1 MLHFYEQ
8 QTSEKNHELIR
19 ETKKLNRIIKEQGT
33 DQAFADI
40 ANHFYDK
47 EDVMLVMDRL
57 HLPKTINRKKET
69 ASLIKKNQANRA
81 LREIEISILQ
91 DYIKEQKLSDA
102 LTRLANGFHD
112 EKNVMFIM
120 DRLRLS
126 KSIDRKKENVSLI
139 KKNQTL
145 QEQAIKKLNEKIKN
159 IIFSIDTKENVLLTS
174 KVEEERILNKF
185 RSIAPRGFSDAKSL
199 SFIIDK
205 LDFPTWITR
214 EKIKEFLIR
223 NNQNFLTKHKL
234 TPMIHS
240 LCDKQA
246 LDKVFQQVSLP
257 ENLEKEIREWAIK
270 KSWENHYSV
279 IEPHLKKLKEES
291 SKQPVESIEE
301 KTQNYIK

>member
-1 MLHFYEQ
+1 
-8 QTSEKNHELIR
+8 
-19 ETKKLNRIIKEQGT
+19 
-33 DQAFADI
+33 
-40 ANHFYDK
+40 
-47 EDVMLVMDRL
+47 MDRL

-81 LREIEISILQ
+81 MREIEISVLQ
-91 DYIKEQKLSDA
+91 DYIKDQKLSDA

-112 EKNVMFIM
+112 EKNVIFII
-120 DRLRLS
+120 DRLHLS
-126 KSIDRKKENVSLI
+126 KSIDRKKENVLLI

-145 QEQAIKKLNEKIKN
+145 QEQVIKKLNEKIKN
-159 IIFSIDTKENVLLTS
+159 VILSIDTKENVLPTS

-185 RSIAPRGFSDAKSL
+185 RSIAPRGFSDAKSI

-234 TPMIHS
+234 TPLIHS

-257 ENLEKEIREWAIK
+257 EDLEKEIRKWAINK
-270 KSWENHYSV
+270 CWESHYSV
-279 IEPHLKKLKEES
+279 IEQYQNKLKEEPR
-291 SKQPVESIEE
+291 KQPVESIEE
-301 KTQNYIK
+301 KTQNYIKQLQNERPNEIEDYLDKIYFKELKEKAKNNPSDHPLQDTNKNKKEHEPNR